1 MDISNISAYVDYAKT
16 QASTNASKVK
26 DTAAKDYSQASDEEL
41 LGACKEFEAYL
52 LEQVFKEMM
61 KTTKLTE
68 DSSNSTL
75 VDFFKD
81 KTVQQIAEDSTQTN
95 SLGLAQSL
103 YEQMKRNYT
112 TTELPS

>member
-52 LEQVFKEMM
+52 LEQVFKEMT
-61 KTTKLTE
+61 KTTSFVDK
-68 DSSNSTL
+68 DSAYGNL
-75 VDFFKD
+75 IDFFGDNVIQEMCKQS
-81 KTVQQIAEDSTQTN
+81 TQSQGLGIAEQ
-95 SLGLAQSL
+95 L
-103 YEQMKRNYT
+103 YEQMKRNYQI
-112 TTELPS
+112 

>member
-52 LEQVFKEMM
+52 LEQVFKEMT
-61 KTTKLTE
+61 KTTSFVDK
-68 DSSNSTL
+68 DSAYGNLIAFLGDNVIQEMCKQSTQSQGL
-75 VDFFKD
+75 G
-81 KTVQQIAEDSTQTN
+81 IAEQ
-95 SLGLAQSL
+95 L
-103 YEQMKRNYT
+103 YEQMKRNYQI
-112 TTELPS
+112 

>member
-52 LEQVFKEMM
+52 LEQVFKEMT
-61 KTTKLTE
+61 KTTSVVDK
-68 DSSNSTL
+68 DSAYGNL
-75 VDFFKD
+75 IDFFGDNVIQEMCKQS
-81 KTVQQIAEDSTQTN
+81 TQSQGLGIAEQ
-95 SLGLAQSL
+95 L
-103 YEQMKRNYT
+103 YEQMKRNYQI
-112 TTELPS
+112 